1 MDHVRFHSCRPYIRA
16 STDALIQPPGI
27 LTYVKRLLFYTQVL
41 IHFCHSGITIVTSNA
56 PVVTVTPK
64 ILLIRMGL
72 NTFSSAAYG
81 FQNVSTDAGRS
92 SSSLST
98 GEVVVATAVVCVVC
112 SFTAGLLVG
121 VLLTQCVGVC
131 GRRRK
136 RGQTVYEDIT
146 LEKTPAIQLQ
156 TNEAY
161 GPVSHT

>member
-1 MDHVRFHSCRPYIRA
+1 MVYSCDTHLVLVGETTATCSYP
-16 STDALIQPPGI
+16 SLQWLPPSDD
-27 LTYVKRLLFYTQVL
+27 VL
-41 IHFCHSGITIVTSNA
+41 CVLPSGIFISELFKTSTSCHNA
-56 PVVTVTPK
+56 GTSSTTVSLGIIATLTPP
-64 ILLIRMGL
+64 
-72 NTFSSAAYG
+72 NPPTS
-81 FQNVSTDAGRS
+81 S

-98 GEVVVATAVVCVVC
+98 VEAVVATAVVCVVC

-136 RGQTVYEDIT
+136 RGQTEIPPVYEDIT

-161 GPVSHT
+161 RPISR